1 MNELTFNSTVTALE
15 ALNIMP
21 KTMPGLD
28 KLKQA
33 LQHKTWFKDL
43 SSEKIITVAGTNG
56 KGTTCA
62 ALQTLLL
69 SAGKK
74 VGLYTSPH
82 LISTTERIR
91 INGEQI
97 SEAQFVEIYRENQ
110 HLISQYDL
118 THFESLTLMA
128 ADCFFAKNDLDYA
141 IFEVG
146 LGGTYDATNVFP
158 NRYSIITALAMD
170 HQNILGNSVL
180 EIAQNKFGIIKPN
193 SKVFHHALPAEV
205 IALFSK
211 VLTETN
217 SQAIPSIM
225 GTVTCEKSNEPYW
238 FLKTPWGKTLINLP
252 GQRACENIM
261 TALTVFEEL
270 GFEPQDHLHCLEN
283 IPWQGRMQK
292 IKWPGIE
299 APVYLSGDH
308 NIQGVQSLVHILNYF
323 EWNELHLVVGIGQ
336 DKAAEEM
343 LRILLALPRVKL
355 HLTKTPFKGRS
366 VVDYSEELRVKAVN
380 ENDDVV
386 ELLNSLT
393 VAQNDLVVVTGSLY
407 LVGQVLSELNCFD
420 LPPADPILKHNKTK

>member
-1 MNELTFNSTVTALE
+1 MSELNFQKTVAALE

-21 KTMPGLD
+21 KTMPGLE

-33 LQHKTWFKDL
+33 LQHKTWFQEL

-91 INGEQI
+91 VNGEEI
-97 SEAQFVEIYRENQ
+97 SESAFVQLYQENQ
-110 HLISQYDL
+110 SLIAQYEL

-128 ADCFFAKNDLDYA
+128 AEYFFAKNELDYV

-170 HQNILGNSVL
+170 HQNILGNTVL
-180 EIAQNKFGIIKPN
+180 EIAKNKFGIIKPN
-193 SKVFHHALPAEV
+193 SKVVHHPLPAEV
-205 IALFSK
+205 FALFSE
-211 VLTETN
+211 VLTVTN
-217 SQAIPSIM
+217 SQAIAAVP
-225 GTVTCEKSNEPYW
+225 GTIHAEKDFEPYW
-238 FLKTPWGKTLINLP
+238 FLQTPWGKTMVNIP
-252 GQRACENIM
+252 GHRACENIM
-261 TALTVFEEL
+261 TALTMFEEL
-270 GFEPQDHLHCLEN
+270 GYEPQDHLHSLEK
-283 IPWQGRMQK
+283 ISWAGRMQK
-292 IKWPGIE
+292 IKWPYIE

-308 NIQGVQSLVHILNYF
+308 NIQGVQSLVQLLQSY

-336 DKAAEEM
+336 DKAADEM
-343 LRILLALPRVKL
+343 LRMLFALPRSRVY
-355 HLTKTPFKGRS
+355 LTKTPFKGRGLM
-366 VVDYSEELRVKAVN
+366 DYPDEYRTKAKG
-380 ENDDVV
+380 ENDNVI
-386 ELLNSLT
+386 ELLNSLSPGK
-393 VAQNDLVVVTGSLY
+393 NDMVLVTGSLY
-407 LVGQVLSELNCFD
+407 LVGEVLAEL
-420 LPPADPILKHNKTK
+420 KSK

>member
-1 MNELTFNSTVTALE
+1 MNELTFNSTVAALE
-15 ALNIMP
+15 ALSIMP
-21 KTMPGLD
+21 KTMPGLE

-33 LQHKTWFKDL
+33 LQHKTWFKNL
-43 SSEKIITVAGTNG
+43 SPEKIITVAGTNG

-91 INGEQI
+91 INGKPI
-97 SEAQFVEIYRENQ
+97 TEAQFIELYRENQ
-110 HLISQYDL
+110 PLISQYEL

-128 ADCFFAKNDLDYA
+128 SDYFFAKNSLDYA

-170 HQNILGNSVL
+170 HQNILGNTVL
-180 EIAQNKFGIIKPN
+180 EIAKNKFGIIKPN
-193 SKVFHHALPAEV
+193 SKVFHHQLPAEV
-205 IALFSK
+205 IALFSQ

-217 SQAIPSIM
+217 SQAIPAIM
-225 GTVTCEKSNEPYW
+225 GSVTCEKSNEPCWY
-238 FLKTPWGKTLINLP
+238 LKTPWGKTTINLP
-252 GQRACENIM
+252 GQRACDNIM

-270 GFEPQDHLHCLEN
+270 GFEPQDHLHSLKN
-283 IPWQGRMQK
+283 IQWQGRMQK

-308 NIQGVQSLVHILNYF
+308 NIQGVQSLSNILQYF

-336 DKAAEEM
+336 DKAADEM

-355 HLTKTPFKGRS
+355 NLTKTPFKGLS
-366 VVDYSEELRVKAVN
+366 VMDYPEELRLKS
-380 ENDDVV
+380 EHQNDDVI
-386 ELLNSLT
+386 ELLNSLK
-393 VAQNDLVVVTGSLY
+393 VAKNDLVVVTGSLY
-407 LVGQVLSELNCFD
+407 LVGQVLSELAGFD
-420 LPPADPILKHNKTK
+420 LPSNPR

>member
-1 MNELTFNSTVTALE
+1 MSQLTFNSTVTALE

-21 KTMPGLD
+21 KTMPGLE

-33 LQHKTWFKDL
+33 LQHKTWFKNL
-43 SSEKIITVAGTNG
+43 SPEKIITVAGTNG

-62 ALQTLLL
+62 ALQALLL

-91 INGEQI
+91 INGEPI
-97 SEAQFVEIYRENQ
+97 TEAQFVELYRENQ
-110 HLISQYDL
+110 HLISQYEL

-128 ADCFFAKNDLDYA
+128 ADTFFAKNDLDYA

-170 HQNILGNSVL
+170 HQNILGNTVL
-180 EIAQNKFGIIKPN
+180 EIAANKFGIIKPN
-193 SKVFHHALPAEV
+193 SKVFHHPLPAEV
-205 IALFSK
+205 IALFSQ

-217 SQAIPSIM
+217 SQAIPAIVGS
-225 GTVTCEKSNEPYW
+225 VSCEKSHEPYW
-238 FLKTPWGKTLINLP
+238 FLHTPWGRTLINLP
-252 GQRACENIM
+252 GQRACDNIM

-270 GFEPQDHLHCLEN
+270 GFEPQDHLHSLERVQ
-283 IPWQGRMQK
+283 WQGRMQK
-292 IKWPGIE
+292 ITWPGIS

-308 NIQGVQSLVHILNYF
+308 NIQGVQSLAHILQYF
-323 EWNELHLVVGIGQ
+323 EWNELHLVVGIGV

-355 HLTKTPFKGRS
+355 HLTMTPFKGRS
-366 VVDYSEELRVKAVN
+366 ILDYSEELRLKSHH
-380 ENDDVV
+380 ENDDVI
-386 ELLNSLT
+386 ELLNTLS
-393 VAQNDLVVVTGSLY
+393 VGKDDLVVVTGSLY
-407 LVGQVLSELNCFD
+407 LVGQVLSELEKSKLN
-420 LPPADPILKHNKTK
+420 

>member
-1 MNELTFNSTVTALE
+1 MNDLSFNSVVSTLE

-21 KTMPGLD
+21 KSMPGLE

-33 LQHKTWFKDL
+33 LQHKTWFRNL
-43 SSEKIITVAGTNG
+43 PPEKIITVAGTNG

-62 ALQTLLL
+62 ALETLLL

-91 INGEQI
+91 VNGEPVT
-97 SEAQFVEIYRENQ
+97 EEQFIELYLQNKN
-110 HLISQYDL
+110 LISKYDL

-128 ADCFFAKNDLDYA
+128 ADCFFAKNDLDYI

-193 SKVFHHALPAEV
+193 SKVFHHPLPAEV

-217 SQAIPSIM
+217 SQAIPAIVGS
-225 GTVTCEKSNEPYW
+225 VTCEKSHEPFW
-238 FLKTPWGKTLINLP
+238 FLKSPWGKTLINLP
-252 GQRACENIM
+252 GQRACDNIM

-270 GFEPQDHLHCLEN
+270 GFEPQNHLHSLER

-292 IKWPGIE
+292 ISWPGIA

-308 NIQGVQSLVHILNYF
+308 NIQGVQSLVHILHFF

-343 LRILLALPRVKL
+343 LRVLLTLPRAKL

-366 VVDYSEELRVKAVN
+366 VTDYPEELRVRSEE
-380 ENDDVV
+380 ENDDVI
-386 ELLNSLT
+386 ELLNTLRT
-393 VAQNDLVVVTGSLY
+393 GPNDLVVVTGSLY
-407 LVGQVLSELNCFD
+407 LVGQVLSEL
-420 LPPADPILKHNKTK
+420 K

>member
-1 MNELTFNSTVTALE
+1 MSNLSFNSVVTALE

-21 KTMPGLD
+21 KTMPGLE

-33 LQHKTWFKDL
+33 LQHKTWFQNL
-43 SSEKIITVAGTNG
+43 SAEKIITVAGTNG

-97 SEAQFVEIYRENQ
+97 SEVQFVELYKENK
-110 HLISQYDL
+110 HLIERFDL

-128 ADCFFAKNDLDYA
+128 ADCFFAKNDLDYV

-158 NRYSIITALAMD
+158 NRYSVITALAMD

-180 EIAQNKFGIIKPN
+180 EIAKNKFGIIKPH
-193 SKVFHHALPAEV
+193 SKVFHHPLPAEV
-205 IALFSK
+205 IALFSQ
-211 VLTETN
+211 VLTETH
-217 SQAIPSIM
+217 SQAVPAIT
-225 GTVTCEKSNEPYW
+225 GHVTTEKSNEPYW
-238 FLKTPWGKTLINLP
+238 FLHTPWGKTLINLP
-252 GQRACENIM
+252 GQRACDNIM

-270 GFEPQDHLHCLEN
+270 GFEPQDHLHSLEK

-292 IKWPGIE
+292 IKWPGIQ

-308 NIQGVQSLVHILNYF
+308 NIQGVQSLAHILQYF
-323 EWNELHLVVGIGQ
+323 EWNELYLVVGIGQ

-355 HLTKTPFKGRS
+355 HLTMTPFKGRS
-366 VVDYSEELRVKAVN
+366 VADYPEELRLKSEN
-380 ENDDVV
+380 ENDNVI
-386 ELLNSLT
+386 ELLNGLQT
-393 VAQNDLVVVTGSLY
+393 APNDLVVVTGSLY
-407 LVGQVLSELNCFD
+407 LVGQVLSELSRFD
-420 LPPADPILKHNKTK
+420 LPPADPILKQ

>member
-1 MNELTFNSTVTALE
+1 MSELTFNTVVTELE

-33 LQHKTWFKDL
+33 LQHKTWFQDMPE
-43 SSEKIITVAGTNG
+43 EKIITVAGTNG

-91 INGEQI
+91 VDGESI
-97 SEAQFVEIYRENQ
+97 TEAEFIELYRENKK
-110 HLISQYDL
+110 LITQYHL

-128 ADCFFAKNDLDYA
+128 ADCFFAKNDLDYVL
-141 IFEVG
+141 FEVG

-158 NRYSIITALAMD
+158 NRYSVITALALD
-170 HQNILGNSVL
+170 HQNILGDTVL
-180 EIAQNKFGIIKPN
+180 DIAKNKFGIIKAH
-193 SKVFHHALPAEV
+193 SKVIHHPLPPEV
-205 IALFSK
+205 FALFSE
-211 VLTETN
+211 VLSKTN
-217 SQAIPSIM
+217 SQAIPAIA
-225 GTVTCEKSNEPYW
+225 GTVTCEKSFEPYW
-238 FLKTPWGKTLINLP
+238 FLQTPWGKTMINLP

-270 GFEPQDHLHCLEN
+270 GFEPQDHLHSLEK

-292 IKWPGIE
+292 IKWPHIP

-308 NIQGVQSLVHILNYF
+308 NIQGVQSLAHILHYF

-343 LRILLALPRVKL
+343 LRILLGLPRVKL

-366 VVDYSEELRVKAVN
+366 VMDYPEELRVKAVS
-380 ENDDVV
+380 ENDNVI

-393 VAQNDLVVVTGSLY
+393 VAKNDLVVVTGSLY
-407 LVGQVLSELNCFD
+407 LVGQVLSELAHF
-420 LPPADPILKHNKTK
+420 K